1 MLDADIAVLDPAE
14 RLESLAKRSDA
25 GEHFGVVLG
34 ICMQEGVTP
43 HAFRLLCARSE
54 RPCGRGA
61 ADKRDHIA
69 PAQSTELHPSL
80 HARGVRARIS
90 NCRRSVSGLASRR
103 KSIALV
109 RQTSQRGAPR

>member
-1 MLDADIAVLDPAE
+1 
-14 RLESLAKRSDA
+14 
-25 GEHFGVVLG
+25 
-34 ICMQEGVTP
+34 MQEGDAP
-43 HAFRLLCARSE
+43 RALRLLRTRGE
-54 RPCGRGA
+54 RLGGGAA